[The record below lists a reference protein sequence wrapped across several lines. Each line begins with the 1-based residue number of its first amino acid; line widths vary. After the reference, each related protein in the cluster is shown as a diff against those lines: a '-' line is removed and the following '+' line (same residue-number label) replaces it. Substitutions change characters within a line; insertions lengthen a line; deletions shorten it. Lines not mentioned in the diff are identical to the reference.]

1 MTRSDLPTLDDK
13 LSDVFDELENPHAR
27 NLLMVTLG
35 VTFKE
40 DELLAR
46 GLGITMGDLHRARVE
61 IREKIDLWNRAQN
74 VVREKTR

>member
-1 MTRSDLPTLDDK
+1 MTKPALPTLDDK

-46 GLGITMGDLHRARVE
+46 GLGITMAELHRARVE

-74 VVREKTR
+74 MVREKTR

>member
-1 MTRSDLPTLDDK
+1 MTKPAPTLDEK
-13 LSDVFDELENPHAR
+13 LSDVFDELENPHSR
-27 NLLMVTLG
+27 TLLMVTLG
-35 VTFKE
+35 VSLKE

-46 GLGITMGDLHRARVE
+46 GLGITMGELHRARKE